1 VFLDFDGTLSEI
13 AAAPEL
19 AVPEVGALDV
29 LARMVEHVD
38 LTVVLS
44 GRPVDD
50 LRRLIPVDGV
60 ELIGLYGLGDTGQ
73 SAAPLR
79 QAIPEIHEAVRR
91 LPGVRVEDKGLSVT
105 VHYRQAND
113 PDRARRDLDGPLE
126 EIASKH
132 GLTVFEAK
140 MAYELM
146 VEAGPGKGAVV
157 ERLAIEHGLRA
168 CAFAG
173 DDLPDL
179 SAFRALDEQTARDV
193 FTIKVAVRSE
203 ETPASLL
210 EAADVVVERP
220 AGLVAWL
227 EDLVRTPGPEAG
239 P

>member
-13 AAAPEL
+13 VTAPEL
-19 AVPEVGALDV
+19 AVPETGALDV
-29 LARMVEHVD
+29 LARVVDHVG

-44 GRPVDD
+44 GRPLDD

-60 ELIGLYGLGDTGQ
+60 ELFGLYGLGDTGP
-73 SAAPLR
+73 SPALVRKAV
-79 QAIPEIHEAVRR
+79 PEIREAVRS

-105 VHYRQAND
+105 VHYRQASD
-113 PDRARRDLDGPLE
+113 PDQARLGLAGPLE
-126 EIASKH
+126 AIASRH
-132 GLTVFEAK
+132 GLSVFQAK

-146 VEAGPGKGAVV
+146 AEAAPGKGSVV

-168 CAFAG
+168 CLFAG

-179 SAFRALDEQTARDV
+179 SAFRALDELSARDV
-193 FTIKVAVRSE
+193 FTVKVAVRSE

-227 EDLVRTPGPEAG
+227 EDLVRTSGPGAG